1 MQGYGILNLFLL
13 ANLVTTT
20 SSIPILLGLWRGKGA
35 KYLVTSFTVLS
46 GCVISFFSL
55 IVYSAIRKGGWGV
68 SMSQAV
74 HTVFFEAYDYPSFVI
89 ALGEPPPSEARMPNA
104 RHACSGISGG
114 SDQAPC

>member
-20 SSIPILLGLWRGKGA
+20 SSVPVLMGLWSHRAGN
-35 KYLVTSFTVLS
+35 YLVTGFSVLS
-46 GCVISFFSL
+46 GCVLSFFSL
-55 IVYSAIRKGGWGV
+55 IAYAGIRKGGWGV

-89 ALGEPPPSEARMPNA
+89 ALGAAFCWCRL
-104 RHACSGISGG
+104 
-114 SDQAPC
+114 